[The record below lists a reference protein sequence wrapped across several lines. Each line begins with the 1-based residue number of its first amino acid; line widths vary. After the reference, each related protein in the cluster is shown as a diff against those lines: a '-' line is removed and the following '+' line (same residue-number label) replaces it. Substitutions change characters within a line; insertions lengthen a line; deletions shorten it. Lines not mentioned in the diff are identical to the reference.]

1 MEQRFETIEELQDY
15 VDFLEMKGRE
25 IPQWVLDEKE
35 RLERESAINDDEF
48 IFSTM
53 KTHNKY
59 MTPEKEKVIR
69 DMTDQLLI
77 EGPQATQPC
86 LLLGKVQ
93 CGKTD
98 TFESIMGLCFDKGI
112 DIAIVMTKGTQTLTD
127 QTIKRLEHDFRFFE
141 DKETYNQKV
150 IVKIWNILQ
159 LFRRGG
165 LSDNDLNDPAKKFI
179 IVVKK
184 ETTNLTYLKELF
196 EINEQMCS
204 KKILI
209 CDDEAD
215 FASRAYYQK
224 KGEMSLLKIGE
235 LIDEVLKY
243 PRYYRYLQITA
254 TPYSLYLQPDGTIHL
269 RDGEEATQWLPRYTG
284 LVPIHDMYIGGK
296 QYFELSEDE
305 NSMYSCLY
313 QPVPQICRNILSARN
328 EWYKEQASHSENLHS
343 LNYAIVSY
351 MFATAIR
358 SIQERK
364 KTGKKYKS
372 SCLIHCEISKEN
384 HRWQEDLINNII
396 DDITKAFLDKGNT
409 DLHILDMESQAYDSL
424 RSSNE
429 LGNAEGLISEKFPNI
444 WRNRGRS

>member
-150 IVKIWNILQ
+150 IVKIWNILSH
-159 LFRRGG
+159 LLLL
-165 LSDNDLNDPAKKFI
+165 LSHL
-179 IVVKK
+179 
-184 ETTNLTYLKELF
+184 
-196 EINEQMCS
+196 S
-204 KKILI
+204 
-209 CDDEAD
+209 
-215 FASRAYYQK
+215 QK
-224 KGEMSLLKIGE
+224 
-235 LIDEVLKY
+235 
-243 PRYYRYLQITA
+243 
-254 TPYSLYLQPDGTIHL
+254 
-269 RDGEEATQWLPRYTG
+269 
-284 LVPIHDMYIGGK
+284 
-296 QYFELSEDE
+296 
-305 NSMYSCLY
+305 
-313 QPVPQICRNILSARN
+313 
-328 EWYKEQASHSENLHS
+328 
-343 LNYAIVSY
+343 
-351 MFATAIR
+351 
-358 SIQERK
+358 
-364 KTGKKYKS
+364 
-372 SCLIHCEISKEN
+372 
-384 HRWQEDLINNII
+384 
-396 DDITKAFLDKGNT
+396 
-409 DLHILDMESQAYDSL
+409 DSL
-424 RSSNE
+424 E
-429 LGNAEGLISEKFPNI
+429 
-444 WRNRGRS
+444 